1 MSRLT
6 WTERDYSAGVDR
18 GVVYSRAGSVEAWN
32 GLISVTEKPVDI
44 RTRVRYRDGE
54 RTVNHRSEDAFA
66 ATIEC
71 FTYPDSLVQSWSN
84 PNTAFD
90 FSYRTKKAA
99 GHEIHLVYNVI
110 PRLAGAQ
117 YVQAQAEATPFMFDI
132 YTKPRPITQGQGEL
146 RRLFGPTAH
155 LIVDTTDAAPDVV
168 EGLEAALYGLDD
180 FDPMMPSPQQ
190 VFSIFD
196 INALY
201 SVTDNGDGT
210 FTIEA
215 PDEIIEWLSA
225 TQFQASW
232 PDPAST
238 YLNETTYA
246 IANW

>member
-32 GLISVTEKPVDI
+32 GLISVAEKPVDI

-71 FTYPDSLVQSWSN
+71 FTYPDSLVQSWKN

-90 FSYRTKKAA
+90 FTYRTKKT
-99 GHEIHLVYNVI
+99 GGYEIHLVYNAI
-110 PRLAGAQ
+110 PRLAGGQ
-117 YVQAQAEATPFMFDI
+117 YVQAEATPFMFDI
-132 YTKPRPITQGQGEL
+132 YTKPRAIVDSADPPQA
-146 RRLFGPTAH
+146 FAPTAH
-155 LIVDTTDAAPDVV
+155 LILDSTDAAPDVIEV
-168 EGLEAALYGLDD
+168 MEAMLYGIAD
-180 FDPMMPSPQQ
+180 FSPLMPSPNQ
-190 VFSIFD
+190 VFSMFD

-210 FTIEA
+210 FTLEA
-215 PDEIIEWLSA
+215 PDDTIDWVSA
-225 TQFQASW
+225 TEFKADW
-232 PDPAST
+232 PDPAT
-238 YLNETTYA
+238 AYLNEDTYTVRS
-246 IANW
+246 W